1 MTDMSAVFFSS
12 SDNFSPRSRAAFD
25 KNDRIQYTSA
35 RARGRRQ
42 GHGGKGT
49 EKDRNRAEHITL
61 SLSPVCFVP

>member
-42 GHGGKGT
+42 GHGGRGT
-49 EKDRNRAEHITL
+49 GARAQRRIGIEPNTL
-61 SLSPVCFVP
+61 H